1 MLLVAFVLFCT
12 ISLGVVPSFID
23 SEPSVV
29 TISKYSLRFSCILK
43 LLIPASGISISI
55 LPLIVCA
62 FTVLSVPRVKLSSM
76 SALPPTLIFF
86 SMPTPPSTTNA
97 PVSLSAL
104 SVVFEMITLGCC
116 PKVTAS
122 SPDLV
127 LMLT

>member
-62 FTVLSVPRVKLSSM
+62 FTVLSVPSVKLSSM

-86 SMPTPPSTTNA
+86 SIPTPPQYHYLLMNNYHF
-97 PVSLSAL
+97 AL
-104 SVVFEMITLGCC
+104 LNRESSIEMG
-116 PKVTAS
+116 
-122 SPDLV
+122 
-127 LMLT
+127 